1 MAVFISLVTDAFE
14 DVFHKEV
21 DKLRGVATRA
31 GVGSAR
37 RPTRGLEIKED
48 TYAVIKV
55 LLASGEEVPL
65 LDSGSATGRSTS
77 YTNFIIQAVN
87 EARMEKMQIVE
98 TFGEDYVFFFGEQ
111 PRFLDV
117 QAMLVTSNDFNWLS
131 EFLANYELYLR
142 GTRCAE
148 VGARVYIYV
157 DDIIV
162 NGYMVTCQA
171 TRDAT
176 NPLAANLSFR
186 LFETGYQIVSLVG
199 DPNYPKRSS
208 AYSAPLTRSG
218 TDPTQY
224 SGKIHENVDEWT
236 GPTDLYYGGETE
248 EDLSTLGRDHPD
260 DLDKV
265 VEERV
270 AQSGGEGDNTAL
282 SKGLGIDDPAAAA
295 GKGSFGV
302 VSVPGSLTI

>member
-21 DKLRGVATRA
+21 DKLRGVASRA
-31 GVGSAR
+31 GVASAR

-55 LLASGEEVPL
+55 LLANGEEVPL

-171 TRDAT
+171 VRDAT
-176 NPLAANLSFR
+176 NPLIANLSFR

-199 DPNYPKRSS
+199 DPHYPKRSA

-218 TDPTQY
+218 
-224 SGKIHENVDEWT
+224 SNFAGLINENKDEWT
-236 GPTDLYYGGETE
+236 GPNDLYYGGETDD
-248 EDLSTLGRDHPD
+248 DLTTLDRDHPD

-265 VEERV
+265 VEERAV
-270 AQSGGEGDNTAL
+270 QSGAAGDNTAL
-282 SKGLGIDDPAAAA
+282 SKGLGIDDPGAAA

-302 VSVPGSLTI
+302 VSMPGSLTI